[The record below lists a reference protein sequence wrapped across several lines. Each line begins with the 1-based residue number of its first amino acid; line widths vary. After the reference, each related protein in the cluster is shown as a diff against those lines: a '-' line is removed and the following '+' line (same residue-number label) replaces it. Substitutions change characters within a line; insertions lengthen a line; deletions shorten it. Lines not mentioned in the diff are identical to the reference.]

1 MDSLGIREFQNK
13 IIDFTNQSQLPMEV
27 KRLVFLNI
35 LTQIETETEDELHK
49 QVVARMAQENDRKIK
64 VEEEGEIG
72 AEGVLQNHMDEL
84 SE

>member
-1 MDSLGIREFQNK
+1 MDSLGIREFQK
-13 IIDFTNQSQLPMEV
+13 TIIDFTNQSQLPMEV

-49 QVVARMAQENDRKIK
+49 QVVARMAQKKDRQIE